1 MRIAVVASHYP
12 PNFTSGGTLIP
23 QRIAAELAARGD
35 EVFVFAGALDADRPD
50 LTQWVDAAADNDG
63 VEVTWTVINS
73 MIDWDSE
80 DNYRNP
86 RVDAAF
92 ADFLAR
98 VHPDVVHLH
107 GLQGFGAGPV
117 SLAKAAGAA
126 VVVTMHDM
134 WWFCARQ
141 FLVQKD
147 MKPCCPVVNCG
158 VCPCERDNQWLN
170 HRNRRLAAQLG
181 NADLV
186 LAPSSTMLELLR
198 ANGVDDR
205 VLKLDENAAN
215 PADTANAANAAGP
228 ATGAHQVHPALPSA
242 PIGVEPGA
250 VTSGDP
256 AALVAPTL
264 AARSGDP
271 ERRRVRFVYA
281 GGWHPLK
288 GSAVTLAAAR
298 LLAGVPGWE
307 LDLYGWQ
314 PTPDDGPLPSQVQSK
329 PAYPAGQVRQVL
341 SQYDVLLMPSVATES
356 YSLIT
361 REALDAGIPVIS
373 GDNPGPTEVVHDGS
387 NGLVVP
393 RGDAAALAAAMRTLI
408 SDREL
413 LTRLTPAPGQVELR
427 SLTEQVDE
435 LQRQYRRLTARPDD
449 QTAETNTENT
459 AGGPENPAAATVSPA
474 TGLPS
479 AGDPIDLTLAG
490 PSTVGE
496 VLLVTGIDRAPLRY
510 RGRLPQEA
518 LADLGVRMHVRHYR
532 DASVPELARRVDAV
546 VLYRVPATDQL
557 LDVVSAV
564 RARPEPVPVL
574 FDVDDLVFDP
584 SEAVR
589 AELADRL
596 AHLPQADR
604 DLYWRGV
611 QRYRTTLELA
621 DGYIGSTPTLCRAV
635 DELTG
640 MPSYLFPNGVGKQLA
655 RASDRALRA
664 GRVDGPPTIGYLSG
678 TSTHNEDWAFIEP
691 AVLAVL
697 RRNPKARLVIG
708 GLLEPSPALAEVAD
722 RIVRLPLLDWRALP
736 AVLRDLTVNLAPL
749 APADTAGSDRFN
761 QAKSAIKY
769 LEAALVQTPTVASPT
784 EPFRADIDSGR
795 NGLLAQSPAEW
806 EAAIEQLV
814 ADPAAALRM
823 GVAAQHQ
830 VLLTYPP
837 AVQGRRYLQILQQA
851 RKTVA
856 LHGHRQILTD
866 WQPVTDSEVYA
877 AVAAEPYDDDPE
889 PVGGVALGRRLRDYR
904 VNAVSHLRSEGLGP
918 TLKKT
923 ASVGRRITVNTAR
936 RAPDAVLR
944 RVRRGNGG

>member
-35 EVFVFAGALDADRPD
+35 EVFVFAGALDGDRPD
-50 LTQWVDAAADNDG
+50 LTQWVDPAQDNDG

-92 ADFLAR
+92 AAFLAR
-98 VHPDVVHLH
+98 VRPDVVHLH

-147 MKPCCPVVNCG
+147 LRPCCPVVNCG

-170 HRNRRLAAQLG
+170 QRNRRLAAQLG

-198 ANGVDDR
+198 ANGVDAS
-205 VLKLDENAAN
+205 VLHLDENAAN
-215 PADTANAANAAGP
+215 ASATANTAAA
-228 ATGAHQVHPALPSA
+228 
-242 PIGVEPGA
+242 EPGA
-250 VTSGDP
+250 GTDTPDPDDP

-271 ERRRVRFVYA
+271 ARRLVRFVYA

-298 LLAGVPGWE
+298 LLAGLPGWE
-307 LDLYGWQ
+307 LDVYGWE
-314 PTPDDGPLPSQVQSK
+314 PTADDGPVPSQVHSK

-361 REALDAGIPVIS
+361 REALDAGVPVIS
-373 GDNPGPTEVVHDGS
+373 GDNPGPTEVVHDGV

-393 RGDAAALAAAMRTLI
+393 RGDAAALAAAMRTLVT
-408 SDREL
+408 DAAL
-413 LTRLTPAPGQVELR
+413 LDRLTPAPGQVVLR
-427 SLTEQVDE
+427 GLTEQVDE
-435 LQRQYRRLTARPDD
+435 LQRHYRRLIGTRAGRPDMP
-449 QTAETNTENT
+449 T
-459 AGGPENPAAATVSPA
+459 AATDSAHDSDPPPSPQA
-474 TGLPS
+474 PVE
-479 AGDPIDLTLAG
+479 LTPAG

-557 LDVVSAV
+557 LDVVRSV

-584 SEAVR
+584 SDAVR

-596 AHLPQADR
+596 AHLSEADR
-604 DLYWRGV
+604 ELYWRGV

-621 DGYIGSTPTLCRAV
+621 DGYIGSTPALCRAV

-640 MPSYLFPNGVGKQLA
+640 MPSYLFTNGVGKQLA

-691 AVLAVL
+691 AVLAVM
-697 RRNPKARLVIG
+697 RRNPQVRLVIG
-708 GLLEPSPALAEVAD
+708 GLLEPSPALAELAD
-722 RIVRLPLLDWRALP
+722 RIDRLPLLPWRRLP

-749 APADTAGSDRFN
+749 APADSARSDRFN

-784 EPFRADIDSGR
+784 EPFRADIDNGR
-795 NGLLAQSPAEW
+795 NGVLVHTPAEW
-806 EAAIEQLV
+806 EAAIEGLV
-814 ADPAAALRM
+814 TDPAAALRM
-823 GVAAQHQ
+823 GTAAQHQ
-830 VLLTYPP
+830 VLMTYPP

-851 RKTVA
+851 RETVA
-856 LHGHRQILTD
+856 AHGHREILTG

-889 PVGGVALGRRLRDYR
+889 PAGRLPWRRRLHDYR
-904 VNAVSHLRSEGLGP
+904 VNALGQLRTEGLGP
-918 TLKKT
+918 TLRKT
-923 ASVGRRITVNTAR
+923 ASVGARMTTGLAR
-936 RAPDAVLR
+936 RGPAAVLG
-944 RVRRGNGG
+944 RVRRPGR